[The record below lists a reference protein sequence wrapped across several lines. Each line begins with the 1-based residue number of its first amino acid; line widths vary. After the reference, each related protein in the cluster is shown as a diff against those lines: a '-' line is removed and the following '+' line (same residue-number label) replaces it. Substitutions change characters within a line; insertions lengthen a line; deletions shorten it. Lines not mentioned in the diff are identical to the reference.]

1 MSVDWWRSSP
11 GASPLFCACRF
22 AKFALNHAM
31 LREERE
37 SMQTKIQTS
46 IVPQIV
52 PARKHT
58 RSRKRL
64 RTSLF
69 FLTPALLVT
78 GIFMLGPAL
87 WSIYISLTNM
97 SLTGVGAET
106 PQWVGWQN
114 FQQIFHDGE
123 FFNALKV
130 SLTYLVFS
138 ALIGQ
143 AVLGLLLALLM
154 RKRNRIFKAV
164 LGSIIVVAWVIPD
177 VVAGFLWSA
186 FLAGGPQSV
195 LAPGLLNI
203 VMTTIKAPAHAWLQ
217 EFPTQMIIIAN
228 IWRGTAFSM
237 LLYASGLEGIPDDL
251 LEAAAVDGAGPWVRL
266 RSIILPLLKGTIAT
280 DLLLITL
287 ATLSDFTLVYVLTGG
302 SNLQTEL
309 MTIYQYRQAF
319 QFYQLGYG
327 SAIALLIVIVGAI
340 LSLLYIRLLRID
352 V

>member
-1 MSVDWWRSSP
+1 
-11 GASPLFCACRF
+11 
-22 AKFALNHAM
+22 
-31 LREERE
+31 
-37 SMQTKIQTS
+37 MQTKLQADIAE
-46 IVPQIV
+46 QIV
-52 PARKHT
+52 PVRKNR

-64 RTSLF
+64 RTGIF
-69 FLTPALLVT
+69 FATPALLIT
-78 GIFMLGPAL
+78 GIFMLGPAF

-97 SLTGVGAET
+97 SLTGVGAQA
-106 PQWVGWQN
+106 PQLVGLQN
-114 FQQIFHDGE
+114 FQQILHDGE
-123 FFNALKV
+123 FLNSLKV

-143 AVLGLLLALLM
+143 AALGLLLALLM
-154 RKRNRIFKAV
+154 RKRNPVFKAI

-195 LAPGLLNI
+195 LAPGLLNVI
-203 VMTTIKAPAHAWLQ
+203 MTTIGAPEHAWLQ
-217 EFPTQMIIIAN
+217 EFPLVMIIIAN

-237 LLYASGLEGIPDDL
+237 LIYASGLESIPEEL
-251 LEAAAVDGAGPWVRL
+251 LEAAAVDGAGIWRRV

-302 SNLQTEL
+302 SDLHTEL

-319 QFYQLGYG
+319 QFYQIGYG
-327 SAIALLIVIVGAI
+327 SAIALLIILVGAI
-340 LSLLYIRLLRID
+340 LSLLYIRILRID

>member
-1 MSVDWWRSSP
+1 
-11 GASPLFCACRF
+11 
-22 AKFALNHAM
+22 
-31 LREERE
+31 
-37 SMQTKIQTS
+37 MQTKIQTS
-46 IVPQIV
+46 VVEQIV
-52 PARKHT
+52 PARKYK
-58 RSRKRL
+58 RSSKRL
-64 RTSLF
+64 RTSIF
-69 FLTPALLVT
+69 FMTPALLVT

-106 PQWVGWQN
+106 PQWIGWQN

-123 FFNALKV
+123 FFNAFKV

-164 LGSIIVVAWVIPD
+164 LGSIIVIAWVIPD
-177 VVAGFLWSA
+177 VVAGFLWGA

-203 VMTTIKAPAHAWLQ
+203 IMTTIGSPEHAWLQ

-237 LLYASGLEGIPDDL
+237 LLYASGLESIPDEL

-266 RSIILPLLKGTIAT
+266 RSIVLPLLKGTIAT

-352 V
+352 L

>member
-1 MSVDWWRSSP
+1 
-11 GASPLFCACRF
+11 
-22 AKFALNHAM
+22 
-31 LREERE
+31 
-37 SMQTKIQTS
+37 MQTKVQTS
-46 IVPQIV
+46 VVEASV
-52 PARKHT
+52 PART
-58 RSRKRL
+58 YKRRRRHL
-64 RTSLF
+64 RTGIF
-69 FLTPALLVT
+69 FMAPALVVI

-97 SLTGVGAET
+97 SLTGVGAGNIE
-106 PQWVGWQN
+106 WVGLQN
-114 FQQIFHDGE
+114 FQQIFRDGE
-123 FFNALKV
+123 FFNAFKV

-195 LAPGLLNI
+195 LAPGMLNI
-203 VMTTIKAPAHAWLQ
+203 MATALGRPEHAWLQ
-217 EFPTQMIIIAN
+217 EFPLQMIILAN

-237 LLYASGLEGIPDDL
+237 LLYASGLEGIPDEL
-251 LEAAAVDGAGPWVRL
+251 LDAASVDGAGPWARL
-266 RSIILPLLKGTIAT
+266 RSIILPLLKGTIVT

-302 SNLQTEL
+302 STLQTEL

-319 QFYQLGYG
+319 QFYQIGYG

-340 LSLLYIRLLRID
+340 LSLLYIRVLRIE